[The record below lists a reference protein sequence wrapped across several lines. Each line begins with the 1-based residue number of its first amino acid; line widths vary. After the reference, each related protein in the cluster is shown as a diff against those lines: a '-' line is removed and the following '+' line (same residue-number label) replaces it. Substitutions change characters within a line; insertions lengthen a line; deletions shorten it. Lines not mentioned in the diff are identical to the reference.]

1 VANGPG
7 IRKANPAM
15 TFRRAVLL
23 LTGISAAALA
33 AVAQTPLPS
42 GLTQKGGVIM
52 MQPIQD
58 GTTDTGFTID
68 RERHPSAMRVLSAAD
83 HDLYGRAFDAADR
96 GDWSAARSLAA
107 QGHDGTAT
115 RLVTWRYVLDKNS
128 GASFGEI
135 DGYLKNNSDWPLHDT
150 IQARAEAA
158 MDPTMAPAAVIAWFG
173 GRDPQTGLG
182 MVRLG
187 DAMIATGRQS
197 DGRALVQHGW
207 IVGNFRP
214 DQELAVVQK
223 DGGFLTPDI
232 DRARLASL
240 ISRDDATAAERELS
254 RVTDDVQALGR
265 ARLALRTS
273 RANGERL
280 AAALPASVANDPD
293 LTFDRARAARRA
305 GDNGTAALL
314 LQRAAVKSFIPAHPT
329 RWWNDAN
336 LVVRAEVAAGDYR
349 SAYGVVSD
357 TGLTSG
363 PEFAESEFMAGWIA
377 LRFLHN
383 PTRALEHFRRLE
395 TGVSRPISLARA
407 RYWKGR
413 SYEAARDPQKAIA
426 QYQLAAQAPESFYGQ
441 LALARLDGTPVLHVN
456 DTQVDGASA
465 RAAFEADDLARAIRV
480 LGDIGQVN
488 ILRIFALREQELH
501 PDAARVKALV
511 QVLTE
516 MGFRAVAVRVAKAA
530 SYGGLTMLAYT
541 HPVIP
546 LPAYPGPGAAP
557 DPAYVLGLI
566 RQETEFDADAVSN
579 AGARGMMQMMPA
591 SAQLAA
597 SRSGLPYRPN
607 DLLADPN
614 YNIQLGMVEYSG
626 NLANWGGSLVL
637 SIAAYNAGPG
647 NVKRWLAAN
656 GDPRSPA
663 TDPVDWIEEIPFNE
677 TRNYVQRVLENA
689 QIYRNRL
696 AGRDTPLKIMADLYA
711 PLPPAAKPVSPYPP

>member
-1 VANGPG
+1 
-7 IRKANPAM
+7 M
-15 TFRRAVLL
+15 TFRRAALFL
-23 LTGISAAALA
+23 IGTSATALIFM
-33 AVAQTPLPS
+33 AQTTLPS
-42 GLTQKGGVIM
+42 GLTQKGSVIM

-58 GTTDTGFTID
+58 GTSDTGFTID
-68 RERHPSAMRVLSAAD
+68 RERHPSAMRVLSAPD
-83 HDLYGRAFDAADR
+83 HDIYSRAFDAADR
-96 GDWSAARSLAA
+96 GDWIAARSLAT
-107 QGHDGTAT
+107 QGHDAVAT

-128 GASFGEI
+128 GASFSEI
-135 DGYLKNNSDWPLHDT
+135 DGFLKNNADWPLRDT
-150 IQARAEAA
+150 VQARAEGA
-158 MDPTMAPAAVIAWFG
+158 MDPTMAPAAVIAWFN

-187 DAMIATGRQS
+187 DAMIATGRQA
-197 DGRALVQHGW
+197 DGRALVQRGW

-214 DQELAVVQK
+214 DQELAIVQK

-240 ISRDDATAAERELS
+240 ISRDDATGAERELS

-273 RANGERL
+273 RATGERL
-280 AAALPASVANDPD
+280 AAALPAAVASDPD
-293 LTFDRARAARRA
+293 LLFDRARAARRA
-305 GDNGTAALL
+305 GDNGMAALF
-314 LQRAAVKSFIPAHPT
+314 LQRAELKDFIAAHPT

-336 LVVRAEVAAGDYR
+336 LVVRAEITAGNAR
-349 SAYGVVSD
+349 AAYGIVSD
-357 TGLTSG
+357 TGLNTG
-363 PEFAESEFMAGWIA
+363 TEFSESEFLAGWIA

-383 PTRALEHFRRLE
+383 PTRALDHFRRLE
-395 TGVSRPISLARA
+395 SGVSRPISLARA

-413 SYEAARDPQKAIA
+413 CYEAAHDQPKAIA

-441 LALARLDGTPVLHVN
+441 LALARIDGTPVLHVN
-456 DTQVDGASA
+456 DMQVDGTSA
-465 RAAFEADDLARAIRV
+465 GDALDRSDLGRAIRV
-480 LGDIGQVN
+480 LGDLGQVN
-488 ILRIFALREQELH
+488 ILRIFALRQQELH
-501 PDAARVKALV
+501 PDAASVKALV

-546 LPAYPGPGAAP
+546 LPSYPGPGSAP
-557 DPAYVLGLI
+557 DPALVLGLI
-566 RQETEFDADAVSN
+566 RQETEFDPDAVSN

-607 DLLADPN
+607 DLIADPN

-626 NLANWGGSLVL
+626 NLANWNGSLVL

-647 NVKRWLAAN
+647 NVKRWLATN
-656 GDPRSPA
+656 GDPRSA
-663 TDPVDWIEEIPFNE
+663 STDPVDWIEEIPFSE

-696 AGRDTPLKIMADLYA
+696 AGHDTPLKILADLYA
-711 PLPPAAKPVSPYPP
+711 PLTPAAKPVSPYPP